1 MFLHDKEKKRQKPTP
16 QFNKGKLSFKFSQKL
31 LHIVYHFL
39 GRLIV
44 FFLKKEMPA
53 V

>member
-1 MFLHDKEKKRQKPTP
+1 MTTKNKKKKPTL

-31 LHIVYHFL
+31 LHIGYHFL